1 MKKLTTYF
9 LCAALLFGSVP
20 FSVSAN
26 AAEMPQDEVAAGD
39 KTNETPSDR
48 VAIPVENN
56 TGLKPGIEF
65 NKNYTSLPS
74 TFTASTDFWYES
86 GTRMLELREESK
98 TRTLENTA
106 VTLWCDVDSSG
117 GVDISDVTMIQKVLA
132 NNDVELTAPLSETAE
147 IDMDGGLS
155 IDDATTLQ
163 RMLASCQMQQFMPGD
178 LDRDGKM
185 DYTDIIS
192 LYKYLNNQ
200 ELLLDMK
207 AITNARAKNYLM
219 DKYLEDIKCDITR
232 ADFDCNGVV
241 NCDDVYTFINQFNI
255 HDIPCGDVN
264 QDNIID
270 GVDLNII
277 KEYIV
282 GAVKEGSP
290 MLTPKAMWLADYDE
304 NRKVDIEDVHFFQ
317 KMYAGINGFESPNTS
332 WITEE
337 YIKKDKEIRSKYDIY
352 AMYNKFG
359 KTDIKFDDVIRD
371 RPYFFNVVHST
382 GDTTDLICRLLN
394 VDRFGNVCRLD
405 PNGNSKFVGFIDNR
419 DVRISPTYPGGHKF
433 TGYAAR
439 AVDRLGVWESQRKY
453 CMGTSNVLFLFM
465 DCRPLNI
472 SDMSFGASETG
483 AAGAKKAIFMPNA
496 TDTKMNSEGL
506 MFPTNLLANDSI
518 EYAVF
523 PKNVK
528 GLAGMACNIKPY
540 EGTVDD
546 PNNSYYYDDDAKGI
560 NVKHFSDIFAPEV
573 VKISAKQNWPK
584 LKNLVLPARIK
595 GAGQGAFQCLNS
607 FSLEKSSFTGNKEK
621 EYEIVFLSQEHVKL
635 NDDKYVWGDIPPVEV
650 WPIIDVYDENWD
662 ETYRV
667 RGASANVNVFC
678 FESSGVGKFFNYYF
692 KSGPGNRLVT
702 YPCSDKYGYVPI
714 YL

>member
-1 MKKLTTYF
+1 MCILILRKIPHNTTDIERRICLKKIRKIT
-9 LCAALLFGSVP
+9 
-20 FSVSAN
+20 
-26 AAEMPQDEVAAGD
+26 AG
-39 KTNETPSDR
+39 
-48 VAIPVENN
+48 
-56 TGLKPGIEF
+56 
-65 NKNYTSLPS
+65 
-74 TFTASTDFWYES
+74 
-86 GTRMLELREESK
+86 
-98 TRTLENTA
+98 
-106 VTLWCDVDSSG
+106 
-117 GVDISDVTMIQKVLA
+117 VLA
-132 NNDVELTAPLSETAE
+132 GMVALSSLATVYAETTSSETASGANFIERE
-147 IDMDGGLS
+147 IKADPKY
-155 IDDATTLQ
+155 DAVK
-163 RMLASCQMQQFMPGD
+163 LAGD
-178 LDRDGKM
+178 VNHDGKV
-185 DYTDIIS
+185 DYLDIIRF
-192 LYKYLNNQ
+192 YKFLNNE
-200 ELLLDMK
+200 ELRQDMSK
-207 AITNARAKNYLM
+207 ITNTAARNYLQS
-219 DKYLEDIKCDITR
+219 KYLENISISLD
-232 ADFDCNGVV
+232 DCNFDGVGSV
-241 NCDDVYTFINQFNI
+241 DADDVYYFINQFNI
-255 HDIPCGDVN
+255 HDDVLGDV
-264 QDNIID
+264 DMD
-270 GVDLNII
+270 GVITENDAHFVSAFLLGQSTVKIDNKDI
-277 KEYIV
+277 KNPLFYKHGSEINKT
-282 GAVKEGSP
+282 AVKST
-290 MLTPKAMWLADYDE
+290 LLAD
-304 NRKVDIEDVHFFQ
+304 
-317 KMYAGINGFESPNTS
+317 INSDGFVTIADANYIYNLSIGNKSYSDPNIS
-332 WITEE
+332 WITDDL
-337 YIKKDKEIRSKYDIY
+337 IRQDKEIRSKYDIY

-371 RPYFFNVVHST
+371 RPYFFTVVHAT
-382 GDTTDLICRLLN
+382 EEKCQLLN

-405 PNGNSKFVGFIDNR
+405 DDGHSRLVGFVDNR
-419 DVRISPTYPGGHKF
+419 DVRISPTYPAGHKF

-439 AVDRLGVWESQRKY
+439 AVDRLGVWESLRKY

-496 TDTKMNSEGL
+496 TDTNMNSEGL
-506 MFPTNLLANDSI
+506 MFPTKLLANDSI

-528 GLAGMACNIKPY
+528 GLSSMACNIKPY

-573 VKISAKQNWPK
+573 VGIYAKQNWPK
-584 LKNLVLPARIK
+584 LKDLVLPARIK
-595 GAGQGAFQCLNS
+595 NIGQGAFQCLNS

-650 WPIIDVYDENWD
+650 WPIIDVYDENWN

-692 KSGPGNRLVT
+692 KSGPGNYLIT